1 MPDDPERK
9 SGGRKRTILRTFS
22 DDVARGGFFKDLKE
36 ETHEIRA
43 FYITEDEEDRLRKK
57 GKVAGWFFIAWWTAR
72 NLFLKLT
79 PFRRILLVAGLLLV
93 LAGAYSQGN
102 ERDQDRP
109 AAAIGIFA
117 ILLVLALELKDKL
130 IAHEELASGRAVQRA
145 MTPPASPAFPGWDIW
160 LFTRP
165 ANEVGGDLV
174 DQMPLGPDRCGIALG
189 DVAGK
194 GLGSALFM
202 VKIQAT
208 LRALAPD
215 ADSPAALAAKV
226 NTILVR
232 DGVPSRFASLLFLV
246 VSARQGKIRY
256 INAGHMPP
264 LVVTGSRITEMP
276 RGNPALGLSA
286 QTAFEEWTVDLAEE
300 DALVLY
306 SDGVTEAL
314 SETGEF
320 YGLDRLKSA
329 CGRRQGLP
337 AREIGEGILAEIMN
351 FSGAQRAKDDLSLAV
366 MRRISS

>member
-1 MPDDPERK
+1 MPDEPERK
-9 SGGRKRTILRTFS
+9 SGGGKRTFLGTLS
-22 DDVARGGFFKDLKE
+22 DDVARGGFFKDLRE
-36 ETHEIRA
+36 ETHEMRT

-57 GKVAGWFFIAWWTAR
+57 GRLAGWFFIGWWTAR

-79 PFRRILLVAGLLLV
+79 PFRRILLVAGLLFI
-93 LAGAYSQGN
+93 LAGTYSQDGAGN
-102 ERDQDRP
+102 QNDP
-109 AAAIGIFA
+109 AAVIGLLA

-130 IAHEELASGRAVQRA
+130 IAHEELESGRAVQRA
-145 MTPPASPAFPGWDIW
+145 MTPPASPLFPGWDTW

-174 DQMPLGPDRCGIALG
+174 DLMPLGPDRCGIALG

-215 ADSPAALAAKV
+215 ADSPAALGAKV
-226 NTILVR
+226 NAILVR
-232 DGVPSRFASLLFLV
+232 DGVPSRFASLLFLIAG
-246 VSARQGKIRY
+246 ARKGKIRY

-264 LVVTGSRITEMP
+264 LVVTGGGITEMP

-286 QTAFEEWTVDLAEE
+286 ETTFSEWTVDLAED

-320 YGLDRLKSA
+320 YGLERLKSA
-329 CGRRQGLP
+329 CGRLRDLP
-337 AREIGEGILAEIMN
+337 AREMGEKILAEIKR
-351 FSGAQRAKDDLSLAV
+351 FTGAQRAKDDLSLAV
-366 MRRISS
+366 LRRTSS